1 MTRRTDFAT
10 FSKHFSIGL
19 VFGALAIAPPS
30 LTGALGVLLSPS
42 AAYAQETE
50 AVSPTKV
57 RDRPRDVYYPN
68 TEDLAEDEM
77 RVIACGTGMPTT
89 RAAQAAACFLVE
101 LGNGDKF
108 LFDIG
113 SGSTERISSLQ
124 IPYNYLDKIFIG
136 HLHTDHFG
144 ALHDLFIGGALM
156 GRNVPLRIWGPSG
169 PAEELGTAY
178 ALDHMQ
184 KMLTWDL
191 AGRAGNVDFRGYS
204 MEVTEFDYRL
214 ENEVIYD
221 ENGVQI
227 RTFPAIHSIDGAV
240 SYALEWNGLK
250 FVFSS
255 DTYPNKWFKEYAKNA
270 DLAIHE
276 CFIAVPELVTKMKFT
291 PESALLVG
299 TQVHTAPEAF
309 GKVMSDI
316 QPRMAV
322 AYHFFKD
329 FDTSSGVFERIR
341 STYDGPL
348 SMADDFMV
356 WNVTKDDITVRMAAT
371 EERTWSPPLAAPA
384 EVPSQD
390 DRAEFAERSGVPLEA
405 MQFSDFTKSGYDD
418 VDDVLR
424 PIFEEA
430 SEALGQEFPYPGD
443 EQ

>member
-10 FSKHFSIGL
+10 FGKHFSIGL
-19 VFGALAIAPPS
+19 AFGAWAIAPPS
-30 LTGALGVLLSPS
+30 LTGALGELLSPG

-113 SGSTERISSLQ
+113 SGSAERISSLQ

-191 AGRAGNVDFRGYS
+191 GGRAGNVDFRGYS

-322 AYHFFKD
+322 AYHFFND
-329 FDTSSGVFERIR
+329 FDTSSGVYERIR

-356 WNVTKDDITVRMAAT
+356 WNVTKDDITVRMAAI

-390 DRAEFAERSGVPLEA
+390 DRAEFAERTGVPLEA